1 MAESIV
7 PPEMI
12 NRAAY
17 EELRAA
23 DMPEDQAKA
32 VAAHLPDWS
41 QFATKQDLARLE
53 NRLTWRMVQVVG
65 LPVVLLVLAF
75 LVDYFF
81 ARPPGT

>member
-1 MAESIV
+1 M
-7 PPEMI
+7 
-12 NRAAY
+12 
-17 EELRAA
+17 
-23 DMPEDQAKA
+23 
-32 VAAHLPDWS
+32 AAHLPDWS